1 MYLILKLGAESL
13 TCACCLPLSLWV
25 LLIVGRYSAAGW
37 GTYGRVF
44 GTRGSGMK
52 QGYTLKYDSG
62 GVHVELGAS
71 VGTLVC
77 CSLSC
82 EAKQNEYLHPHQ
94 YFMPLPVYETCG
106 NKRGV
111 EMRLTLVS
119 PLSGMA
125 GFFWTDPLMR
135 LYDGMYRIGIGG
147 AGWVWSRVLFHLMSR
162 TLSICDESL

>member
-1 MYLILKLGAESL
+1 LLLLSVQVGVELMYLILKLGAESL
-13 TCACCLPLSLWV
+13 TCACCLPLGLWV

-77 CSLSC
+77 CSLPC
-82 EAKQNEYLHPHQ
+82 EAKQNEYLHPSVLHASSHLCDLRKQ
-94 YFMPLPVYETCG
+94 T
-106 NKRGV
+106 RG
-111 EMRLTLVS
+111 
-119 PLSGMA
+119 
-125 GFFWTDPLMR
+125 
-135 LYDGMYRIGIGG
+135 
-147 AGWVWSRVLFHLMSR
+147 
-162 TLSICDESL
+162 